1 MPPRTSATSVPSLTR
16 PASIAPSN
24 PLDEL
29 SWDSDRVLV
38 VRAASGDDRAFA
50 QIVQRYSGLLR
61 QIAYRTLGS
70 TDDIDDVVQETFLA
84 AWTHADSVIDG
95 DSIAGWLVT
104 TARRRSYDRL
114 RSAAVRTRG
123 GELDDQRMLTADQPD
138 PDDGARR
145 SCLAADLQRVLDT
158 MPDAQR
164 RCWHLRQLDELSYD
178 EIARRLTLPPSTV
191 RGMIARA
198 RALLATE
205 LAHWR

>member
-1 MPPRTSATSVPSLTR
+1 MSPRSSALSVVSPSRVAPPS
-16 PASIAPSN
+16 
-24 PLDEL
+24 PLDDL

-50 QIVQRYSGLLR
+50 QIVRRYSGLLR

-95 DSIAGWLVT
+95 ESIAGWLVT

-114 RSAAVRTRG
+114 RTAAVRTRDG
-123 GELDDQRMLTADQPD
+123 DPFDHRMLAADQPD
-138 PDDGARR
+138 PDDSARR
-145 SCLAADLQRVLDT
+145 SMLAADAQRVLDA

-164 RCWHLRQLDELSYD
+164 RCWHLRQLDDLSYD
-178 EIARRLTLPPSTV
+178 EIACRLALPVSTV

-205 LAHWR
+205 LASWR

>member
-1 MPPRTSATSVPSLTR
+1 MSPRTSAPIVTRRPSVAPPS
-16 PASIAPSN
+16 
-24 PLDEL
+24 PLDDL

-50 QIVQRYSGLLR
+50 LIVTRYSGLLR
-61 QIAYRTLGS
+61 QVAYRALGS

-95 DSIAGWLVT
+95 ESIAGWLVT

-114 RSAAVRTRG
+114 RTAAVRTRDG
-123 GELDDQRMLTADQPD
+123 DPFEHRMLAADQPD
-138 PDDGARR
+138 PDDSARR
-145 SCLAADLQRVLDT
+145 SSLAADARRVLDA

-164 RCWHLRQLDELSYD
+164 RCWHLRQLDDLSYD
-178 EIARRLTLPPSTV
+178 EIARRLSLPVSTV

-198 RALLATE
+198 RALLAIE

>member
-1 MPPRTSATSVPSLTR
+1 MSPRTSALSVTRRPSD
-16 PASIAPSN
+16 APPS
-24 PLDEL
+24 PLDDL

-50 QIVQRYSGLLR
+50 QIVDRYAGLLR
-61 QIAYRTLGS
+61 SVAYRTLGS

-95 DSIAGWLVT
+95 ESIAGWLVT

-123 GELDDQRMLTADQPD
+123 GDLLDQRMLAADQPD

-145 SCLAADLQRVLDT
+145 SCLAADAQRVLDT
-158 MPDAQR
+158 MPDAQQ
-164 RCWHLRQLDELSYD
+164 RCWRLRQLDDLSYD
-178 EIARRLTLPPSTV
+178 EIARRLALPVSTV